1 MKEYDIYIY
10 YIYILYIYIIYIYHL
25 PRRLVSRRR
34 CCRSEEDG
42 NRRQT
47 ESDGLAS
54 GPSGFCARTRMHKGV
69 LEESW
74 RCSQDYLGYLFDI
87 VRHFQGWLAVQLNLM
102 ITWSRVLMW
111 IVVEHHC
118 FLSFRL
124 ASELESCCLMLFD
137 AVCFGQSFKRITGWS
152 VKHVA
157 ASLGLALSQPG
168 TSGKTWA
175 LWWAATENAAY
186 HWVLLGDPGRG
197 KGNAGCACP

>member
-10 YIYILYIYIIYIYHL
+10 ILYMYTTFL
-25 PRRLVSRRR
+25 DVS
-34 CCRSEEDG
+34 CPGEDVAEARKMATAG
-42 NRRQT
+42 RPT

-69 LEESW
+69 LEDSW

-87 VRHFQGWLAVQLNLM
+87 VRHFQGWLAVQLNLSPDHL
-102 ITWSRVLMW
+102 IPCANVNCCWASLFLVFQTCKWAW
-111 IVVEHHC
+111 IV
-118 FLSFRL
+118 
-124 ASELESCCLMLFD
+124 LFD
-137 AVCFGQSFKRITGWS
+137 AVCFGQSFRRITGWS

-168 TSGKTWA
+168 TSSKTWA
-175 LWWAATENAAY
+175 VWWAATENAAY